1 MTNYTLPKTISRNP
15 TNRPNGTTAS
25 TPAGFEKA
33 AQSFACN
40 PSLPGN
46 PVPADRV
53 PQTRFLASH
62 FVHNAKKAETAA
74 QKKKNSPAF
83 TRLFRSFRH
92 LRHFRHFSKKRRSNV
107 LYSKH
112 D

>member
-74 QKKKNSPAF
+74 QKKKFARFYPTFPLFPPSPPFPPFLEKTPIKCAILK
-83 TRLFRSFRH
+83 T
-92 LRHFRHFSKKRRSNV
+92 
-107 LYSKH
+107 
-112 D
+112 